1 MSTHRTFAHPQVK
14 LSGVCKMECSLSKGH
29 PMATI
34 EQVRAHYKANGIRIR
49 IRYRGPRYDSQRGT
63 CLKKHARTFAV
74 YLK

>member
-1 MSTHRTFAHPQVK
+1 MTHLTSAHPQAK

-29 PMATI
+29 PIATI